1 MNFVPW
7 TDRPEDRFSGRL
19 EWYDSALSR
28 ITYQASQDNKI
39 NFTYDEQR
47 ACNCGTSVARAQE
60 ASAGYRFDPN
70 RLLQFT
76 WTSTQT
82 SRLLLEAGG
91 TAAISQWNSFSLP
104 ALRRDRARDVGIYAQ
119 DQWTIDR
126 LTVNLGVRFDKLC
139 GFSPAQEAPDEPSEP
154 GAWQGSLRINE
165 WLGARS
171 FAATERAPDWNDIS
185 PRVGF
190 AYDLFGT
197 GRTAIKASLGR
208 YVAKIGNELTQANN
222 PVVRSIESTNR
233 SWADANGGYI
243 PDCDLGNFG
252 ANGECGAIDNTN
264 FGQNNPNA
272 TRWDES
278 ILTGLRDSNWDLTT
292 ELQQELMD
300 GLSVTVGYYWNNSGY
315 NQENNSQNRVTDNAP
330 VGAGG
335 LRRVLRHGPGGS
347 ATARRRR
354 LRGLWS
360 L

>member
-1 MNFVPW
+1 M
-7 TDRPEDRFSGRL
+7 
-19 EWYDSALSR
+19 
-28 ITYQASQDNKI
+28 
-39 NFTYDEQR
+39 
-47 ACNCGTSVARAQE
+47 
-60 ASAGYRFDPN
+60 
-70 RLLQFT
+70 
-76 WTSTQT
+76 
-82 SRLLLEAGG
+82 
-91 TAAISQWNSFSLP
+91 
-104 ALRRDRARDVGIYAQ
+104 
-119 DQWTIDR
+119 
-126 LTVNLGVRFDKLC
+126 
-139 GFSPAQEAPDEPSEP
+139 
-154 GAWQGSLRINE
+154 
-165 WLGARS
+165 
-171 FAATERAPDWNDIS
+171 
-185 PRVGF
+185 
-190 AYDLFGT
+190 
-197 GRTAIKASLGR
+197 
-208 YVAKIGNELTQANN
+208 AKIGNELTQANN
-222 PVVRSIESTNR
+222 PIVRSIESTDR
-233 SWADANGGYI
+233 SRADANGGYI